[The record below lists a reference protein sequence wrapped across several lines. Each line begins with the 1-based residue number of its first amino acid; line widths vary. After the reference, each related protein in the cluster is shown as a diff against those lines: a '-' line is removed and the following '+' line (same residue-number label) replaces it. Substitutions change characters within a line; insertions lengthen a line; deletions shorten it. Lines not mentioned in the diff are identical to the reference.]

1 LGEHYALMGFA
12 KAGLGANYKNA
23 PKTHPRGHK
32 QKGLNMGLGSL
43 FARPLAW
50 GVVVALLLAINPARF
65 IFGAPDVPRYEA
77 LDLKAPLV
85 PPGRPAASPTR
96 EQPTVI
102 PTVLPAPIITPAQK
116 QEQTIEK
123 PPDVPEQMER
133 PALQPETSTD
143 GAVAPRPSRQPER
156 EPEPASRITAQPAPI
171 VTTPDSGRASPPKQV
186 SNAADD
192 LPSAM
197 LQATQIARYHLP
209 RFMNAAL
216 STPDSWTTSGV
227 LIRISD
233 GGVSEDL
240 WVENFVA
247 DDTLGFVGT
256 LTNAATKVPNRA
268 AGAKLIF
275 SVDQIQ
281 DWGFVS
287 GGKGYGYFTAHA
299 ELPFLSAERRAGLR
313 VFLATE
319 PVPPGWDED

>member
-1 LGEHYALMGFA
+1 
-12 KAGLGANYKNA
+12 
-23 PKTHPRGHK
+23 
-32 QKGLNMGLGSL
+32 MGLGSL

-96 EQPTVI
+96 EQPTVM

-123 PPDVPEQMER
+123 LPDVPEQMER
-133 PALQPETSTD
+133 PALEPETSTD

-156 EPEPASRITAQPAPI
+156 EPEREPEPTSRITAQPAPI

-197 LQATQIARYHLP
+197 LQATQSARYHLP

-216 STPDSWTTSGV
+216 SIPDSWTTSGV

-247 DDTLGFVGT
+247 DDILGFIGT

-268 AGAKLIF
+268 AGAKMIF